1 MLTLWLLLAV
11 LPFQNQETRAI
22 PSDSVEVEARG
33 CVKGRVFTAVAT
45 LEDDG
50 ARRGPEIGGRRFRL
64 SGKKDVMEQV
74 KKANGQR
81 VELVGIIRKA
91 ALTDEGIGMKVGG
104 ARVVIGAQGADPGR
118 INQRVAAP
126 NIPVMDVIALR
137 SLAERC
143 PIQ

>member
-81 VELVGIIRKA
+81 VEL
-91 ALTDEGIGMKVGG
+91 DEGIGMKVGG